1 MPAEE
6 PVRKPRRLRAGDLVG
21 VVSPASSR
29 ENRSEILRLR
39 ISRTL
44 PRRDLE
50 VVATPG
56 LAAIT
61 AAVAAKDERAALG
74 DPRRRPSIIERGGL
88 MGFDPADVNPVDGLA
103 PLPIEQVA
111 ALLAASAIHIG
122 AELDALGDEGARWR
136 PAPGE
141 WSANEALGH
150 IIEADRRGFAGRIR
164 RILETDGVEEI
175 GWDQIAVA
183 AERRDQ
189 ERTVASIVD
198 EFSTG
203 RTAGIELVRSLRDED
218 LERHAIHDAVGRVTV
233 RNLLHEWVFHDRNHI
248 RQILANGQAR
258 AWPAMGNA
266 RRFSHPDR

>member
-1 MPAEE
+1 
-6 PVRKPRRLRAGDLVG
+6 
-21 VVSPASSR
+21 
-29 ENRSEILRLR
+29 
-39 ISRTL
+39 
-44 PRRDLE
+44 
-50 VVATPG
+50 
-56 LAAIT
+56 
-61 AAVAAKDERAALG
+61 
-74 DPRRRPSIIERGGL
+74 
-88 MGFDPADVNPVDGLA
+88 MGFDPADVAPVDGLA
-103 PLPIEQVA
+103 PLPTQQVA
-111 ALLAASAIHIG
+111 ALLAASAAHIR
-122 AELDALGDEGARWR
+122 AELDALGDEWARWR

-150 IIEADRRGFAGRIR
+150 IIEADRRGFAGRIG
-164 RILETDGVEEI
+164 RILETDGVEEH

-189 ERTVASIVD
+189 ERTVAAILD

-203 RTAGIELVRSLRDED
+203 RAAGIKLVRSLRDED
-218 LERHAIHDAVGRVTV
+218 LERHAIHDRVGRVTV